1 MSAYPAVIQ
10 LPIMLLT
17 TKVMVQEAQDQDSVL
32 IFTSCYV
39 ANDTTRFTLA
49 KQIPGCEIIV
59 LRYILNMF
67 HLSQEN
73 HSYVPFLFMFLMFFL
88 PSFVSNVTTVVLSL
102 VGCILVFTVHLTYV
116 TSIQM

>member
-1 MSAYPAVIQ
+1 MSAHPAVIQ

-102 VGCILVFTVHLTYV
+102 VGSILVFTLHLLYV
-116 TSIQM
+116 M